1 MILHNAARRTGLV
14 LGAVWATLL
23 VPQLARAQA
32 PPPQQGAIKAVVRI
46 KKELIDDVVARK
58 EIIAAVP
65 YDAIV
70 LGFRCQ
76 GVIDGRANLSVDIT
90 TAKDEA
96 TFVVNGRGTA
106 TTYARGVCGP
116 IVAMGP
122 GWGPFVTR
130 TVLHFDGRKFIAE
143 ETVPWAEVH
152 GELDHVEGRHGT
164 RIGRAAGR
172 LIVPIGRL
180 LVPRAEEQAAP
191 IGEYYLRTY
200 VDNLTQEIIGK
211 LNRSAPVEE
220 SLHRVFPETTN
231 WVFQMSAN
239 VQYLQAAYGPRSAPV
254 PELPENP
261 GRHKDIRL
269 ELWLKSTTTE
279 AQALAKLSKAPLAK
293 ELVSKYLEALVPE
306 LAALTDNRFVDSV
319 GPWLVISIG
328 RPKAD

>member
-1 MILHNAARRTGLV
+1 MIFHNAARRTGLV
-14 LGAVWATLL
+14 LFAVCASLL
-23 VPQLARAQA
+23 VAQPARGQA
-32 PPPQQGAIKAVVRI
+32 PPPQQGEIKAVVRI
-46 KKELIDDVVARK
+46 SKELIDDVVARK
-58 EIIAAVP
+58 EIVAAVP

-130 TVLHFDGRKFIAE
+130 TVLHFDGRKFTAE

-152 GELDHVEGRHGT
+152 GELEQVEGRHGS

-172 LIVPIGRL
+172 LVVPIGRL
-180 LVPRAEEQAAP
+180 LVPRAEEQAKP

-239 VQYLQAAYGPRSAPV
+239 AQYLQAAYGPRSAPV
-254 PELPENP
+254 PDLPENP

-279 AQALAKLSKAPLAK
+279 AQALAKLSKTPLAK

-319 GPWLVISIG
+319 GSWLVISIG